1 MYADDEAYM
10 LRLLR
15 DQDLHGTQFCV
26 VMGDGTV
33 EPCTLSQQDYRY
45 DVWIPNMLRR
55 IRLDMLS
62 HQTGNDGIA
71 PLKLLYPA
79 KGPDAHMS
87 FHCILSNLI
96 REEREEDLAE
106 IIRLMTASE
115 ETDADRIIA
124 AKLAT
129 LQAELARIN
138 EMMAALKTAK
148 AHVTAAI
155 AETSALAERQAG
167 IQHQAQEALNRERL
181 LDLLKIKNEMN
192 AAALATSLAAPPTA
206 AAAAA
211 AVATSTFAAA
221 VARITGAAIAAAA
234 PVAAAATASAAAVA
248 DDPAAI
254 GAAAAAGGATG
265 PAAGAGAAHFE

>member
-15 DQDLHGTQFCV
+15 DQDLHNTQFCV

-79 KGPDAHMS
+79 KGPDAHMNVYL
-87 FHCILSNLI
+87 ILSNLI
-96 REEREEDLAE
+96 REERVEDLAE

-115 ETDADRIIA
+115 ETDAESIIA

-138 EMMAALKTAK
+138 EMMAALKAAK

-192 AAALATSLAAPPTA
+192 ATALAASLAAPPTA

-221 VARITGAAIAAAA
+221 VARITGAAITAA
-234 PVAAAATASAAAVA
+234 PVAATAPAAAVA
-248 DDPAAI
+248 DDLMAI